1 MDLRRA
7 APATA
12 ALLALTA
19 ACTGGTVEGT
29 PGASGL
35 RDPYFP
41 KAGNGG
47 YDVTHYGLKL
57 DYSPG
62 TGELSGTA
70 EITATAGQDLSA
82 FNLDLEG
89 MEVESVRVDGEGA
102 RFNRVGQEL
111 TVRPSDELRKGRTF
125 RTVVHYSGTPGP
137 VEDPD
142 GSEEGWIET
151 DDGAVAVGEP
161 QGSMAWFPGNHHP
174 SDKAAYDVEIAVPKG
189 YEAVSNGVLKSRT
202 ERDGRTVFRWHSPEP
217 MAGYLATLA
226 IGKYTVTASRT
237 ASGLPVLTAVRP
249 EEATDSAAAL
259 KRIPEVVD
267 WGTRRFG
274 PYPFSATGAIVEGD
288 GTLGYAL
295 ETQARPI
302 FSGAPDTELLVHEM
316 AHQWFGNSVS
326 PRSWRDMWLN
336 EGFATYAEWLWA
348 EDHGGPSAEKRYRT
362 FYDEDT
368 EADPE
373 ADGSYWAFPP
383 AEPPGAEHI
392 SDSPV
397 YYRGAMVLHRI
408 RQEVGDEAFFALV
421 RGWAAAHRHGN
432 ADTGEFTAYAEDQ
445 TGEDLSGIWETWLHG
460 DGKPEE

>member
-57 DYSPG
+57 DYAPG

-125 RTVVHYSGTPGP
+125 RTVVRYSGTPQP
-137 VEDPD
+137 IEDPD

-174 SDKAAYDVEIAVPKG
+174 ADKAAYDVEIAVPKG

-202 ERDGRTVFRWHSPEP
+202 ERDGSTVFRWHSPEP

-226 IGKYTVTASRT
+226 VGKYTVTASRT

-274 PYPFSATGAIVEGD
+274 PYPFSATGAIVEDD

-295 ETQARPI
+295 ETQSRPI

-348 EDHGGPSAEKRYRT
+348 EDHGGPSAEKRFRT

-368 EADPE
+368 DADPE

-408 RQEVGDEAFFALV
+408 RQEVGDEAFSALV

-432 ADTGEFTAYAEDQ
+432 ADTKEFTAYAEEE
-445 TGEDLSGIWETWLHG
+445 TGKDLSGIWETWLYG
-460 DGKPEE
+460 DGKPAE